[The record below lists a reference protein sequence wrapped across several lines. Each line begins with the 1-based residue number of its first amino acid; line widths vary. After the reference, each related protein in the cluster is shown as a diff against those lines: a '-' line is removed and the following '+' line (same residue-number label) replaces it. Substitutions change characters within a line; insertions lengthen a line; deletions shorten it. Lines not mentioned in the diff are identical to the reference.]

1 MALTWPATL
10 EQLEEAGYGYTGTAK
25 TCSCGT
31 QILWFITPAT
41 PEKPR
46 GKWMPFSALK
56 DSRLVPHHAVCQR
69 VKEFRAALIDAAGQ
83 DISWDELGERI
94 GKSAASSTFER
105 YVAQLRSAEIIE
117 YAGAKRA
124 KAAPWLFLN

>member
-1 MALTWPATL
+1 MALNWPATL

-25 TCSCGT
+25 VCSCGT
-31 QILWFITPAT
+31 QILWFITPST

-69 VKEFRAALIDAAGQ
+69 VKEFRAANKQHA
-83 DISWDELGERI
+83 ERV
-94 GKSAASSTFER
+94 E
-105 YVAQLRSAEIIE
+105 
-117 YAGAKRA
+117 AK
-124 KAAPWLFLN
+124 KPKQGSLF